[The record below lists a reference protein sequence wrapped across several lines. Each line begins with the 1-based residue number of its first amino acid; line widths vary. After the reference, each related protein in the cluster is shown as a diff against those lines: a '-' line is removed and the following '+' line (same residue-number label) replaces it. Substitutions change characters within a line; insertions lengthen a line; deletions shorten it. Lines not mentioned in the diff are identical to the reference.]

1 MALLRPMTAACEAS
15 VMAMTCSGCDEAP
28 ACVLRCASSGDTV
41 LMDLQADASHPA
53 SPHQ

>member
-1 MALLRPMTAACEAS
+1 MALLRPIIAACEAS
-15 VMAMTCSGCDEAP
+15 VMATTCSGCDEAP
-28 ACVLRCASSGDTV
+28 ACVLRFAPSADTV